1 MRRLMVSK
9 EKPARFLKMKISRI
23 IPKALAAAGLAF
35 FLATFLFPPP
45 AGLTETGWRTL
56 GGAVL
61 MATFWISEILPFPVT
76 SLLPL
81 VVFPAAGIATVGA
94 AAAPFS
100 NPVIYLFLGGILI
113 ALAMEST
120 NLHRRIA
127 LRIIGMAG
135 FGQRAVVGGFLMA
148 AFFVSMW
155 VNNTA
160 VAVMMLPIAVSVLRL
175 FQREE
180 DRDFAPA
187 LVLAVAY
194 GANLGGMSTLVG
206 TAPNAIL
213 AGFLEETHGI
223 ELGFL
228 GWMIVALPVSLLLAA
243 TAWLVL
249 TRVSFRISPDPLP
262 GGREVLTREH
272 ATLGPMSREQKTVA
286 VVFFLTASLWIARG
300 FLEDWLPWLNDTTIA
315 MAGGI
320 SLFLLPARRGSP
332 EKILSWTQAEK
343 IPWDVLLL
351 IGGGLSLAAAIQK
364 NGVAEWIGGFASGLE
379 WLPAAGLVFLVVLLI
394 VWLTE
399 ITSNSATTSTFL
411 PIAGALAVALG
422 QPPVALAAAVA
433 LSSSCAFMLPVATP
447 PNAIVFG
454 SGRVTLHEMMRA
466 GVWLNIF
473 CWLILSSWLAWV
485 APKLPGLAN

>member
-1 MRRLMVSK
+1 VKL
-9 EKPARFLKMKISRI
+9 KPVQI
-23 IPKALAAAGLAF
+23 IPRALAAAGLGF
-35 FLATFLFPPP
+35 FLVTLFAP
-45 AGLTETGWRTL
+45 APEGLTLTGWRTL

-61 MATFWISEILPFPVT
+61 MAAFWISEILPFPVT
-76 SLLPL
+76 AMLPL
-81 VVFPAAGIATVGA
+81 VLFPAAGIAPVAA
-94 AAAPFS
+94 AAAPYA

-113 ALAMEST
+113 ALAMESS

-127 LRIIGMAG
+127 LRIIGLAG
-135 FGQRAVVGGFLMA
+135 VGRRAVIGGFLMA

-160 VAVMMLPIAVSVLRL
+160 VSVMMLPIALSVLRL
-175 FQREE
+175 FQQES
-180 DRDFAPA
+180 DHAFAPA
-187 LVLAVAY
+187 LLLAVAY
-194 GANLGGMSTLVG
+194 GANIGGMTTLVG

-213 AGFLEETHGI
+213 AGFLLETQGI
-223 ELGFL
+223 HLGFL
-228 GWMIVALPVSLLLAA
+228 GWMTLALPVSLILALVV
-243 TAWLVL
+243 WLVL
-249 TRVSFRISPDPLP
+249 TRLAHRIPADPLP
-262 GGREVLTREH
+262 GGRELLDREH
-272 ATLGPMSREQKTVA
+272 EALGPMTHEEKTVTA
-286 VVFFLTASLWIARG
+286 VFVLTASLWIARG
-300 FLEDWLPWLNDTTIA
+300 FLEGWFPWLNDTTIA

-332 EKILSWTQAEK
+332 EKILSWTQAQK

-394 VWLTE
+394 IWLTE

-411 PIAGALAVALG
+411 PIAAALAVALG

-454 SGRVTLHEMMRA
+454 SGRVTLHEMMRT

-485 APKLPGLAN
+485 APKLPGLTN

>member
-1 MRRLMVSK
+1 MLSK
-9 EKPARFLKMKISRI
+9 EKPDARVKMKPAQL
-23 IPKALAAAGLAF
+23 IPRALASAGLGF
-35 FLATFLFPPP
+35 FLVTFFAP
-45 AGLTETGWRTL
+45 APEGLTDTGWRTL

-81 VVFPAAGIATVGA
+81 VLFPAAGIAPVAA
-94 AAAPFS
+94 AAAPYA

-113 ALAMEST
+113 ALAMESS

-127 LRIIGMAG
+127 LRIIGIAG
-135 FGQRAVVGGFLMA
+135 VGRRAVIGGFLMA

-160 VAVMMLPIAVSVLRL
+160 VSVMMLPIALSVLRL
-175 FQREE
+175 FQQET
-180 DRDFAPA
+180 DQAFAAA
-187 LVLAVAY
+187 LLLAVAY

-213 AGFLEETHGI
+213 AGFLQETQGI
-223 ELGFL
+223 HLGFL
-228 GWMIVALPVSLLLAA
+228 GWMILALPVSLVLGLV
-243 TAWLVL
+243 AWLVL
-249 TRVSFRISPDPLP
+249 TRLAHRVPADALP
-262 GGREVLTREH
+262 GGREILAREH
-272 ATLGPMSREQKTVA
+272 GALGPMTQEEKTVSS
-286 VVFFLTASLWIARG
+286 VFIATASLWIARG
-300 FLEDWLPWLNDTTIA
+300 LLEEWLPWLNDTTIA

-332 EKILSWTQAEK
+332 EKILSWSQAQK

-394 VWLTE
+394 IWLTE
-399 ITSNSATTSTFL
+399 ITSNAATTSTFL
-411 PIAGALAVALG
+411 PIAAALAVALG

-454 SGRVTLHEMMRA
+454 SGRVTLREMMRT

-485 APKLPGLAN
+485 APKLPGLLD

>member
-1 MRRLMVSK
+1 MLSK
-9 EKPARFLKMKISRI
+9 EKPDARVKIPAFQI
-23 IPKALAAAGLAF
+23 IPRALAAAGVGF
-35 FLATFLFPPP
+35 FLVTLFSGPP
-45 AGLTETGWRTL
+45 AGLSEIGWRTL

-61 MATFWISEILPFPVT
+61 MAAFWISEILPFPVT
-76 SLLPL
+76 ALLPL
-81 VVFPAAGIATVGA
+81 VLFPAAGIAPVAA
-94 AAAPFS
+94 AAAPYA

-113 ALAMEST
+113 ALAMESS

-127 LRIIGMAG
+127 LRIIGLAG
-135 FGQRAVVGGFLMA
+135 VGRRAVIGGFLMA
-148 AFFVSMW
+148 SFFVSMW

-160 VAVMMLPIAVSVLRL
+160 VAVMMLPIAVSVMRL
-175 FQREE
+175 FKQET
-180 DRDFAPA
+180 DHQFAPA
-187 LVLAVAY
+187 LLLAVAY
-194 GANLGGMSTLVG
+194 GANIGGMSTLVG

-213 AGFLEETHGI
+213 AGFLQETQGI
-223 ELGFL
+223 EIGFL
-228 GWMIVALPVSLLLAA
+228 GWMILALPVSLILALVV
-243 TAWLVL
+243 WLVL
-249 TRVSFRISPDPLP
+249 TRLAFRVPGDPLP
-262 GGREVLTREH
+262 GGLELLDREH
-272 ATLGPMSREQKTVA
+272 EALGPMTDQEKTVA
-286 VVFFLTASLWIARG
+286 IVFFVTAALWIARG
-300 FLEDWLPWLNDTTIA
+300 FLEEWLPWLNDTTIA

-320 SLFLLPARRGSP
+320 SLFLLPARRGTP
-332 EKILSWTQAEK
+332 EKILSWTQAQK
-343 IPWDVLLL
+343 IPWDVLVL

-364 NGVAEWIGGFASGLE
+364 NGVAEWIGGFASGLQ

-411 PIAGALAVALG
+411 PIAAAMAVALG

-485 APKLPGLAN
+485 APRLPGLTD